1 MIGYR
6 VTYIF
11 NSKLNVIYFTSED
24 TAREWVDSFSGSL
37 EEIFI
42 DTSKGE

>member
-1 MIGYR
+1 MIGYK

-11 NSKLNVIYFTSED
+11 NGNLNVIYFSCED
-24 TAREWVDSFSGSL
+24 MARQWVDNFSGSL

-42 DTSKGE
+42 STSKGD

>member
-1 MIGYR
+1 MIGYK

-11 NSKLNVIYFTSED
+11 NGKLDIVYFASKQLAND
-24 TAREWVDSFSGSL
+24 WVKSFNGSL

-42 DTSKGE
+42 NTSKGD